1 MPETLLYLQKAFS
14 IFQEMRGRRVSQGMN
29 CDRMV
34 ETCFCQGIL
43 HDDTDITRFDGLR
56 SNTSAMRFKYKV
68 ITWEPLLED
77 AQQEKQLFRDGYD
90 TVLLSLTLIDENLLA
105 FKILGLA
112 KRQSRA
118 DVNPLEAACLAYS

>member
-1 MPETLLYLQKAFS
+1 
-14 IFQEMRGRRVSQGMN
+14 MN

-34 ETCFCQGIL
+34 DTCFCQGIL
-43 HDDTDITRFDGLR
+43 HDDADITRFDGLR

-105 FKILGLA
+105 FKT
-112 KRQSRA
+112 

>member
-1 MPETLLYLQKAFS
+1 
-14 IFQEMRGRRVSQGMN
+14 
-29 CDRMV
+29 
-34 ETCFCQGIL
+34 
-43 HDDTDITRFDGLR
+43 
-56 SNTSAMRFKYKV
+56 MRFKYKV

-105 FKILGLA
+105 FKT
-112 KRQSRA
+112 

>member
-1 MPETLLYLQKAFS
+1 
-14 IFQEMRGRRVSQGMN
+14 
-29 CDRMV
+29 
-34 ETCFCQGIL
+34 
-43 HDDTDITRFDGLR
+43 
-56 SNTSAMRFKYKV
+56 MRFKYKV